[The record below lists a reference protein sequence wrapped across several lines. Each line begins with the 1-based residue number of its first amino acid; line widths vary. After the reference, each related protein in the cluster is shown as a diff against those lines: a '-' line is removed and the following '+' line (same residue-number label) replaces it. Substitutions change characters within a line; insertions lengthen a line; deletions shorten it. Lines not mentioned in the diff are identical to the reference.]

1 MNLMITLDDTEMVY
15 GYHRHSLRA
24 KTHRVGNYREVNID
38 YHRLY
43 VPIGLV
49 LLVVS
54 FSTQAEKCGI
64 E

>member
-43 VPIGLV
+43 VLKRKG
-49 LLVVS
+49 
-54 FSTQAEKCGI
+54 AG
-64 E
+64 